1 MTLSRTKRRGLG
13 CLLLWAMS
21 RLELCRIAYSFIN
34 LQAAQRGG
42 LRGYRGYS
50 QAAGGSLAGATQ
62 HWSGNLLGDRGI
74 GRARCQLKAKKVDP
88 EREAKRR
95 EALRLREEALKKAE
109 MIRQQ
114 NQQKQAAPE
123 PKEVE
128 EEPEAEEREEEP
140 PKPVA
145 KPTKPVAVR
154 AAIAEPVA
162 KPPAKAAATPASS
175 KEVVTQ
181 KAAAPVAKTAPQ
193 RSEQDTPG
201 DSKESIMSMKV
212 EELKAALR
220 EAGLKVSGVK
230 ADLQKRLLEHHGL

>member
-1 MTLSRTKRRGLG
+1 M
-13 CLLLWAMS
+13 LWAMS
-21 RLELCRIAYSFIN
+21 RLELYRIAYSFVN
-34 LQAAQRGG
+34 LQAAQRGS
-42 LRGYRGYS
+42 LRGYS
-50 QAAGGSLAGATQ
+50 QVAGGSVAGVTQ
-62 HWSGNLLGDRGI
+62 HWSGNLLGDLRS

-114 NQQKQAAPE
+114 NQEKQAALA

-128 EEPEAEEREEEP
+128 EEPEAEEPEEEP
-140 PKPVA
+140 PKPIA
-145 KPTKPVAVR
+145 KPTKPAAVK

-162 KPPAKAAATPASS
+162 KPPAKAAATPTSS
-175 KEVVTQ
+175 KEVVTK

-193 RSEQDTPG
+193 RLEQETPG
-201 DSKESIMSMKV
+201 DSEESIKSMKV

-220 EAGLKVSGVK
+220 KAGLKVSGVK
-230 ADLQKRLLEHHGL
+230 AELQKRLLEHYGL